1 MLAFRNLALGGL
13 LLLGCVATEAGEA
26 WPEFRGPFGDGHV
39 QAPGDTTPTGLPTTW
54 SETENVAWK
63 TAIPLK
69 GWSTPVVMDGQ
80 VWLTTA
86 TEEGTEYYVIA
97 VDAASGAILH
107 NKKLFESASPEP
119 LGNNVNCYASPS
131 PAIEAGRVYVHFGVY
146 GTACLDTKTA
156 EVIWQRTDL
165 PCQHYRGPGSS
176 AILFEDLLI
185 LTFDGIDQQYVTA
198 LDKKTGETKWRTD
211 RTRRWEDFEA
221 DGSIIRGGDMRKSFS
236 TPLIVEQGGKPL
248 MLSVGSSATY
258 GYDPRTG
265 QELWKVE
272 QAGFTPSTRPVWDGE
287 RMFTALG
294 YGATDLWAIRT
305 DGAGDVSAT
314 HVAWKYVDKSV
325 PETPSPILVDGLLYT
340 VSNRGE
346 VTCFESATGTVV
358 WSERIGGNFIASPIL
373 ADGLLYFTSSQGT
386 TKIIRAGRAFEL
398 VAENKLDD
406 GLMASPAVAGK
417 ALFLRT
423 PGYLY
428 RIESKS

>member
-1 MLAFRNLALGGL
+1 MLALRHFFLGGL
-13 LLLGCVATEAGEA
+13 VLLGCAATPAGES

-39 QAPGDTTPTGLPTTW
+39 QAPSDTTPTGLPTNW

-80 VWLTTA
+80 IWLTTA
-86 TEEGTEYYVIA
+86 TEEGTEYYVIC

-131 PAIEAGRVYVHFGVY
+131 PAIEAGRVYVHFGSY

-156 EVIWQRTDL
+156 EVLWQRTDL
-165 PCQHYRGPGSS
+165 PCRHYRGPGSS
-176 AILFEDLLI
+176 PILFEDLLL

-198 LDKKTGETKWRTD
+198 LDKNTGETKWRTD
-211 RTRRWEDFEA
+211 RTRKWEDFEP
-221 DGSIIRGGDMRKSFS
+221 DGSIIRGGDLRKSFS

-265 QELWKVE
+265 QEIWKVD
-272 QAGFTPSTRPVWDGE
+272 QIGFTPSTRPVWDGE

-305 DGAGDVSAT
+305 DGAGDVSGT
-314 HVAWKYVDKSV
+314 HVAWKHVDKSM
-325 PETPSPILVDGLLYT
+325 PETPSPILVDGLLYV

-358 WSERIGGNFIASPIL
+358 WSERIGGNFISSPIL
-373 ADGLLYFTSSQGT
+373 ADGLLYFASSQGT
-386 TKIIRAGRAFEL
+386 TKILRAGRSFDL
-398 VAENKLDD
+398 VAENKLDE

-417 ALFLRT
+417 ALLLRT
-423 PGYLY
+423 PGFLY
-428 RIESKS
+428 RIESN